1 MEIKI
6 KDFED
11 IGDEKLI
18 GFSVIRDDDMVFA
31 IDRKVP
37 LADGKS
43 DEDYIDEAYKANGRN
58 GKTAK
63 QEIEGFETWES
74 TPLPN
79 IGREESEP
87 EEEKVISANIGKV
100 WNVDNKKLSAKVEA
114 LENA

>member
-1 MEIKI
+1 MEIII

-11 IGDEKLI
+11 IEDEKRV
-18 GFSVIRDDDMVFA
+18 GFSATREDGLVFV
-31 IDRKVP
+31 IDRNIP
-37 LADGKS
+37 LVAGKS